1 MSTRE
6 TITTYNLI
14 INRLRKAPADFEEIW
29 SYLNKESVLQHED
42 FTLSLRTFQRYLKE
56 IRSIYQVDIRYD
68 RSIQAYRMLEDERSG
83 ISQRLMETFDL
94 FNALNVTDRFSS
106 HIHFETR
113 KPQGTENMHGLLHA
127 IKNTL
132 KIHFSY
138 QKYWEN
144 KAGSRTVEPYALKEF
159 KNRWYVFVKDTKDGN
174 FKSFGLDRMTD
185 LQISRQHFQPDNTFD
200 IDEYFRHCFGITGPN
215 DFKLEEVILSFT
227 PFQGKYI
234 KSLPLHKTQQVII
247 DNNDEMRISLHIYL
261 SHDFFMELLSFGA
274 NVKVIQPE
282 SLVKKLKEA
291 LKANLEQYEKK
302 K

>member
-6 TITTYNLI
+6 TITSYNLI
-14 INRLRKAPADFEEIW
+14 IKKLRKAPATFEEILE
-29 SYLNKESVLQHED
+29 YLRIESEIQQYD
-42 FTLSLRTFQRYLKE
+42 FTISLRTFQRYLNE
-56 IRSIYQVDIRYD
+56 IRSLFNIDIRND
-68 RSIQAYRMLEDERSG
+68 KSIKAYRIFENEGFDM
-83 ISQRLMETFDL
+83 SQRLMETFDL
-94 FNALNVTDRFSS
+94 FNALNITDRFSS
-106 HIHFETR
+106 QIHFEER
-113 KPQGTENMHGLLHA
+113 KPQGTEHLYGLLHA
-127 IKNTL
+127 IKNRL
-132 KIHFSY
+132 SVEFSY

-144 KAGSRTVEPYALKEF
+144 NANKRTVEPYALKEF

-200 IDEYFRHCFGITGPN
+200 IDEYFKHCFGITGPN

-247 DNNDEMRISLHIYL
+247 DNDEEMRISLRIYL

-274 NVKVIQPE
+274 NVKVVQPE
-282 SLVKKLKEA
+282 SLAKKIKEA
-291 LKANLEQYEKK
+291 LKANLEQYE
-302 K
+302 

>member
-6 TITTYNLI
+6 TITSYNLI
-14 INRLRKAPADFEEIW
+14 IKKLRKAPATFEEILE
-29 SYLNKESVLQHED
+29 YLRIESEIQQYD
-42 FTLSLRTFQRYLKE
+42 FTISLRTFQRYLNE
-56 IRSIYQVDIRYD
+56 IRSLFNIDIRND
-68 RSIQAYRMLEDERSG
+68 KSIKAYRIFENEGFDM
-83 ISQRLMETFDL
+83 SQLLMETFDL
-94 FNALNVTDRFSS
+94 FNALNITDRFSS
-106 HIHFETR
+106 QIHFEER
-113 KPQGTENMHGLLHA
+113 KPQGTEHLYGLLHA
-127 IKNTL
+127 IKNRL
-132 KIHFSY
+132 SVEFSY

-144 KAGSRTVEPYALKEF
+144 NANKRTVEPYALKEF

-200 IDEYFRHCFGITGPN
+200 IDEYFKHCFGITGPN

-247 DNNDEMRISLHIYL
+247 DNDEEMRISLRIYL

-274 NVKVIQPE
+274 NVKVVQPE
-282 SLVKKLKEA
+282 SLAKKIKEA
-291 LKANLEQYEKK
+291 LKANLEQYE
-302 K
+302 